1 MLNREQACAGGD
13 IPPFMRNIILP
24 GASNTMSVHH
34 RMNMKIARGNARRMR
49 KLIILTLI
57 TVTPIS
63 IEGAIQKKVHRDG
76 TIEYYNAQS
85 VSKRHAK
92 RGKFSFRSPYNHL
105 IETIAKRE
113 GVDSYLV
120 KCVVKVES
128 DFKADAISVAGAM
141 GLMQI
146 MQHIARYYKV
156 HDPLDPEENLK
167 TGIRH
172 LKSLLVYFNNDIPLA
187 LAAYHA
193 GLGRVKKHMRV
204 PPIKSTIRY
213 VNRVMYYYTGRS
225 NREIEQKVKRLY
237 KRIRR
242 DGTIVIHD

>member
-1 MLNREQACAGGD
+1 MKK
-13 IPPFMRNIILP
+13 FIIL
-24 GASNTMSVHH
+24 
-34 RMNMKIARGNARRMR
+34 I
-49 KLIILTLI
+49 LI
-57 TVTPIS
+57 TITPIS
-63 IEGAIQKKVHRDG
+63 IEGTVKKKVHRDG
-76 TIEYYNAQS
+76 TIEYYNAKT
-85 VSKRHAK
+85 VSKKPAR
-92 RGKFSFRSPYNHL
+92 REKFSFQSPYNHL

-128 DFKADAISVAGAM
+128 NFKANAISVAGAM

-156 HDPLDPEENLK
+156 QDPLDPEENLK

-172 LKSLLVYFNNDIPLA
+172 LKSLLVYFHNDIPLA

-193 GLGRVKKHMRV
+193 GLGRVKKHMRI

-213 VNRVMYYYTGRS
+213 VNKVMYYYTGRS
-225 NREIEQKVKRLY
+225 NRGIEHKVKRLY